1 MILFALLVAHRVNS
15 NYYKEQ
21 LRIFSKV
28 AFTFVM
34 DYTSL
39 TGNFETEDFTMKI
52 AVTLT
57 TEIFSSILERQRLS
71 KCTK

>member
-15 NYYKEQ
+15 NCYKAQ
-21 LRIFSKV
+21 RCIYTKV
-28 AFTFVM
+28 AFTCVM

-52 AVTLT
+52 AVTYDN
-57 TEIFSSILERQRLS
+57 
-71 KCTK
+71 